1 MEAVMKFDFLTKYTF
16 NAYASETGV
25 GCMRYV
31 TEGKTKADFA
41 AAVADCAESGAA
53 LMQKREVGENLFAT
67 LRFSDGDIVVSY
79 FNYNH
84 TLCFVTDTMEGR
96 AVPPL
101 ALSEYEK
108 LTAPKL
114 CFLDLRSPEA
124 SQEGNG
130 LGMVYTLSDG
140 SFIVY
145 DGGFYG
151 DAIGLIEYLEAH
163 NVRDEKPR
171 IAAWVL
177 THSHGDHYFAM
188 KKIAAELADRV
199 TVEDF
204 VVNVRNK
211 VYDFE
216 QYEPYLNEH
225 FEREALPRFEGARV
239 VKPHTGQLLHYRDAV
254 IEILSTQEDILP
266 GHFRW
271 LNETSI
277 ISRVFL
283 GGQSIFMPADAEL
296 GVDVMIP
303 AIYGDALKSDFLQET
318 HHGFSGGSYTMYDLV
333 RPKVAFWT
341 CTAEKFEK
349 YCQPQYNNGYN
360 YYLKNMVLE
369 NYHYGDGDV
378 TLELPYEA
386 KS

>member
-1 MEAVMKFDFLTKYTF
+1 MKLDFLNEYIC
-16 NAYASETGV
+16 NAYALETGV

-31 TEGKTKADFA
+31 SEGRTKADFE
-41 AAVADCAESGAA
+41 AAVTLCLAEGAA
-53 LMQKREVGENLFAT
+53 LKQRSVIGENLFAT
-67 LRFSDGDIVVSY
+67 LRLPDGDVVLSY

-84 TLCFVTDTMEGR
+84 TLCFVTDTVEGR
-96 AVPPL
+96 ALPPL
-101 ALSEYEK
+101 EATEYER
-108 LTAPKL
+108 LTTPKL
-114 CFLDLRSPEA
+114 GFLDLHSPEA
-124 SQEGNG
+124 STEGNG

-151 DAIGLIEYLEAH
+151 DAIGLVEYLEAH

-211 VYDFE
+211 AYDFE

-239 VKPHTGQLLHYRDAV
+239 VKPHAGQLLHYRDAV
-254 IEILSTQEDILP
+254 IEILSTQEEILP
-266 GHFRW
+266 SHFRW

-277 ISRVFL
+277 ISRVHL
-283 GGQSIFMPADAEL
+283 GGQTVFMPADAEL

-303 AIYGDALKSDFLQET
+303 AIYGDALRSDFLQET

-349 YCQPQYNNGYN
+349 FCHPQYNNGYN
-360 YYLKNMVLE
+360 YYLKNMVKE
-369 NYHYGDGDV
+369 NYHYGEGDV
-378 TLELPYEA
+378 TLALPYEI
-386 KS
+386 